1 MSFERRLGVGRLA
14 KIINRQL
21 MKALPV
27 LDPKAA
33 AIDVGSEKLHVS
45 IAGDAPKVFG
55 TFTGEL
61 EALRDWLGQQGVHSV
76 AMEATGVYW
85 LYLYEVLEGAGLEL
99 VVVNGR
105 HVQNVPGRKTDMADC
120 QWLATLHAHGLL
132 RGGFVPPADIRR
144 LQDYQRLRADHLI
157 GAASQVQK
165 MQQALE
171 RMNIKFHDV
180 ISDLAGVSGIRVV
193 RAILKGERRPGEL
206 LKLCDEQIQKKK
218 SDRVK
223 ESLRGCWKKEQLFAL
238 RQALEV
244 WEFYQKQIVECDRE
258 IEGVLHQLASG
269 LPSSEGGQNPP
280 PSQGEQGSETAD
292 GRGIGPVKL
301 GPAKPPG
308 KNAPVIERFQE
319 LLARI
324 CGGRDATQIPGL
336 SVYLVLQLVSEVGT
350 DMTRWQSEKHFV
362 SWLGLAGG
370 HKQSGKRK
378 GSVKA
383 HRNRAGRMF
392 CRAAGALAQSVDK
405 ALGGFYRRLRGR
417 VGGLAANVALAR
429 KLALLFYRLL
439 RYGMDYVEKGLKDYQ
454 AKVLETEAR
463 LLRKLASKQGFI
475 LIPSAAN

>member
-1 MSFERRLGVGRLA
+1 
-14 KIINRQL
+14 
-21 MKALPV
+21 MKPLPV

-33 AIDVGSEKLHVS
+33 AIDVGSEQLHVS
-45 IAGDAPKVFG
+45 IADDTPKVFG
-55 TFTGEL
+55 TFTADL
-61 EALRDWLGQQGVHSV
+61 EALRDWFQAQGVRTV

-85 LYLYEVLEGAGLEL
+85 LYLYEVLEAAGLEV

-132 RGGFVPPADIRR
+132 RGGFVPPADIRQ
-144 LQDYQRLRADHLI
+144 LQDYQRLRADHII

-171 RMNIKFHDV
+171 RMNVKLHEV
-180 ISDLAGVSGIRVV
+180 ISDLTGVSGLKVV

-206 LKLCDEQIQKKK
+206 LALCDEQIQKKK
-218 SDRVK
+218 SAAVK

-238 RQALEV
+238 RQALEL
-244 WEFYQKQIVECDRE
+244 WEIYQQKIADCDRE
-258 IEGVLHQLASG
+258 MEALLQQLAG
-269 LPSSEGGQNPP
+269 PQGPEGG
-280 PSQGEQGSETAD
+280 S
-292 GRGIGPVKL
+292 GILGPVQL
-301 GPAKPPG
+301 APAKAPG
-308 KNAPVIERFQE
+308 KNAPVIERCQE
-319 LLARI
+319 LLARL

-336 SVYLVLQLVSEVGT
+336 SVYLVLQLISEVGT
-350 DMTRWQSEKHFV
+350 DMTRWQTEKHFT

-370 HKQSGKRK
+370 RKQSGKRK

-392 CRAAGALAQSVDK
+392 CAAARALAQSVDK

-429 KLALLFYRLL
+429 KLAQLFYRLL
-439 RYGMDYVEKGLKDYQ
+439 RYGMEYVEKGLKAYEV
-454 AKVLETEAR
+454 KVLETEAR
-463 LLRKLASKQGFI
+463 LLRKLAKKQGFM
-475 LIPSAAN
+475 LIPSTLN

>member
-1 MSFERRLGVGRLA
+1 
-14 KIINRQL
+14 

-33 AIDVGSEKLHVS
+33 AIDVGSERLHVS
-45 IAGDAPKVFG
+45 IAGNAPKVFG

-61 EALRDWLGQQGVHSV
+61 EALRDWFKEQGAQTV
-76 AMEATGVYW
+76 ALEATGVYW
-85 LYLYEVLEGAGLEL
+85 LYLYEVLEAAGLEV

-132 RGGFVPPADIRR
+132 RGGFVPPAHIRR
-144 LQDYQRLRADHLI
+144 LQDYQRLRADHLV

-180 ISDLAGVSGIRVV
+180 ISDLVGVSGLKVV

-206 LKLCDEQIQKKK
+206 LALCDGQIQKKK

-238 RQALEV
+238 RQALEL
-244 WEFYQKQIVECDRE
+244 WEAYQQKIADCDQEMEALLRE
-258 IEGVLHQLASG
+258 MSAAQ
-269 LPSSEGGQNPP
+269 PPEGGSGN
-280 PSQGEQGSETAD
+280 TVAV
-292 GRGIGPVKL
+292 GPVAL
-301 GPAKPPG
+301 APAKPAG
-308 KNAPVIERFQE
+308 KNAPLIERLQE
-319 LLARI
+319 LVARL

-336 SVYLVLQLVSEVGT
+336 SVYLVLQIISEVGT
-350 DMTRWQSEKHFV
+350 EMARWATEKHFV

-370 HKQSGKRK
+370 RKQSGKRK

-383 HRNRAGRMF
+383 HRNRAGRLF
-392 CRAAGALAQSVDK
+392 CAAARALAQSIDK

-417 VGGLAANVALAR
+417 LGGLAANVALAR

-439 RYGMDYVEKGLKDYQ
+439 RYGMEYVEKGLKSYE
-454 AKVLETEAR
+454 AKVLETETR
-463 LLRKLASKQGFI
+463 LLRKLAKKQGFS
-475 LIPSAAN
+475 LIPTTAN